1 MQKFRFNDEVHEYQR
16 FVRENIDTFGDMLL
30 ITEQLFIQNED
41 LCIIDILLLN
51 KTTKRLVVLELK
63 NVHTTDKVIWQPI
76 KYYDYLRRAEDSLK
90 QLLIHKQKEITFSIN
105 EIDFNP
111 EVILVVPEFNQ
122 QLLRSLSYISDVD
135 LKVIKLNLMINENKS
150 EVIKEIYSPSS
161 VYFKEDLVTV
171 KEKVSKIWSFSE
183 YLKEGV
189 DSRKIIIAKDYIN
202 FLNGFFKDKKVDVF
216 FYDKYISITINGK
229 VWGHIYIK
237 KQLQQSYLHVNFK
250 YKVKANPID
259 FQFTP
264 HIVNYKISSQTIDL
278 CFYQVPQKLI
288 EKYGMI

>member
-1 MQKFRFNDEVHEYQR
+1 MQKFRFNNEVHEYQR
-16 FVRENIDTFGDMLL
+16 FVRENINVFGNMLL
-30 ITEQLFIQNED
+30 ITEQLFLQNEE

-76 KYYDYLRRAEDSLK
+76 KYYDHLRRAEDSLK
-90 QLLIHKQKEITFSIN
+90 KLLIHKQKEINFSID

-111 EVILVVPEFNQ
+111 EIILVVPDFNQ
-122 QLLRSLSYISDVD
+122 QLLRSLSYVNDVD
-135 LKVIKLNLMINENKS
+135 LKVIKLNLIINENKS
-150 EVIKEIYSPSS
+150 EVVKELYSPSS

-171 KEKVSKIWSFSE
+171 KEKISKVWNFSE

-202 FLNGFFKDKKVDVF
+202 FLNRLFKDKKVDMF

-237 KQLQQSYLHVNFK
+237 KQLQQSYLHINFK
-250 YKVKANPID
+250 YKGKANPID

-278 CFYQVPQKLI
+278 CFREVPQKLI
-288 EKYGMI
+288 EKYGII

>member
-1 MQKFRFNDEVHEYQR
+1 MQKFRFNNEIHEYQR
-16 FVRENIDTFGDMLL
+16 FVRENISVFGDMLL
-30 ITEQLFIQNED
+30 ITEQLFLQNDE

-51 KTTKRLVVLELK
+51 KNTKRLVVLELK

-76 KYYDYLRRAEDSLK
+76 KYYDHLRRAEDSLK
-90 QLLIHKQKEITFSIN
+90 KLLIHKQKEINFSID

-111 EVILVVPEFNQ
+111 EIILVVPDFNQ
-122 QLLRSLSYISDVD
+122 QLLRSLSYVNDVD
-135 LKVIKLNLMINENKS
+135 LKVIKLNLIINENKS
-150 EVIKEIYSPSS
+150 EVVKELYNPSS

-171 KEKVSKIWSFSE
+171 KEKISKVWSFAE

-189 DSRKIIIAKDYIN
+189 DSKKIIIAKDYIN
-202 FLNGFFKDKKVDVF
+202 FLNRLFKDKKVDVF
-216 FYDKYISITINGK
+216 FYDKYMSITINGK

-250 YKVKANPID
+250 YKGKANPID

-264 HIVNYKISSQTIDL
+264 YIVNYKILSQTIDL
-278 CFYQVPQKLI
+278 CFYDIPQKLI
-288 EKYGMI
+288 EKYGII